1 MGFLIALMA
10 LAALFLFLTA
20 PNMKRGRMDYWRG
33 QRFAHRGLHSAAREL
48 VENTLPAF
56 EAACRKG
63 YGIELDIQFT
73 ADGQVVV
80 FHDDD
85 LSRLTGDPRKVC
97 EVTLD
102 ELRQMPLLGVENA
115 RVPTLR
121 ETLDAVGGR
130 APLLIEL
137 KTGKRNAELCAALVE
152 HLKGYPGEYIVESF
166 NPLIVMWFRRNAPAV
181 VRGQLVCGMK
191 GYRQMMGPV
200 PAFLLASLLFN
211 ALARPDFVAYDAG
224 DPRFRTPR
232 LQRALFRTPM
242 AAWTVRTLPQ
252 AKLAAER
259 DEICIFEQI
268 RP

>member
-10 LAALFLFLTA
+10 LGALFLFLTA
-20 PNMKRGRMDYWRG
+20 PNLQRGRMARWHG
-33 QRFAHRGLHSAAREL
+33 QRFAHRGLHSASREL

-56 EAACRKG
+56 EAACRKD

-85 LSRLTGDPRKVC
+85 LSRLAGDARMVC
-97 EVTLD
+97 EVTLE
-102 ELRQMPLLGVENA
+102 ELRRMPLMGVENA

-121 ETLDAVGGR
+121 EALDAVGGR
-130 APLLIEL
+130 VPLLIEL
-137 KTGKRNAELCAALVE
+137 KTGRRNADLCQALME

-166 NPLIVMWFRRNAPAV
+166 NPLIVMWFRRHAPSV
-181 VRGQLVCGMK
+181 VRGQLVCSMK
-191 GYRQMMGPV
+191 GYRKALGAV

-211 ALARPDFVAYDAG
+211 VCARPDFVAYDAN
-224 DPRFRTPR
+224 DPRFHTPR
-232 LQRALFRTPM
+232 VQRALFRTPM